1 MVNTGTAAKYIAIA
15 APLRA
20 ECKPILSAVN
30 PNKSGP
36 MVEAANRRRF
46 RS

>member
-1 MVNTGTAAKYIAIA
+1 MVKTGTPARYIAIA
-15 APLRA
+15 APLCA

-30 PNKSGP
+30 PNASGP
-36 MVEAANRRRF
+36 MIEAANRRRF